1 MNDKADSQPPEQSR
15 ANALSSSIAQ
25 ERVVAAQQGA
35 LAALELLTK
44 AGGKGDIEA
53 LIAGAA
59 PDDADRLR
67 AMLGMP
73 EAGIPLRQTSNE
85 LAQGWQRGVYP
96 YKYKMLRKDYERE
109 KFLLQAELLKLQTWV
124 RETGA
129 RVVILFEGRDA
140 AGKGGTIK
148 RFMEHMN
155 PRGARVVALEKPN
168 TVERGQWYFQR
179 YAAHLPTTGEM
190 VMFDRSWYN
199 RAGVEQVMAFCSTEE
214 YQSFLREAP
223 EFERNLVRSGIYLVK
238 FWFSVSR
245 EEQLRRFT
253 ERKVHPLKQWKLSPI
268 DLASLDKWDDYTR
281 AKEAMFTATD
291 TTECPWTVIKSDDK
305 KRARLNAMRYV
316 LNMFDYAGKDAA
328 VVGQVDPL
336 LVGRASTIHERG
348 ERS

>member
-129 RVVILFEGRDA
+129 RVVILS
-140 AGKGGTIK
+140 
-148 RFMEHMN
+148 MHQN
-155 PRGARVVALEKPN
+155 
-168 TVERGQWYFQR
+168 
-179 YAAHLPTTGEM
+179 
-190 VMFDRSWYN
+190 
-199 RAGVEQVMAFCSTEE
+199 EE
-214 YQSFLREAP
+214 YVRQALRHGA
-223 EFERNLVRSGIYLVK
+223 VGYL
-238 FWFSVSR
+238 
-245 EEQLRRFT
+245 L
-253 ERKVHPLKQWKLSPI
+253 
-268 DLASLDKWDDYTR
+268 
-281 AKEAMFTATD
+281 
-291 TTECPWTVIKSDDK
+291 
-305 KRARLNAMRYV
+305 
-316 LNMFDYAGKDAA
+316 KDAA
-328 VVGQVDPL
+328 PLELELAVMAVCVGLGWCLVWLVRKAAGTPDEKSILFGQRLVDGVLFPLVLLSLAYAARGLLAQRVPLAVFHIVIPAMVALVAIRIGVKVLQVAFD
-336 LVGRASTIHERG
+336 
-348 ERS
+348 